1 MTNRMRERGQRE
13 IKTREV
19 WQQRM
24 KKKLAGAQ
32 MELPRHP
39 VLPENRAEQTERSE
53 EQSPVQY
60 AEARM
65 EESEQ
70 RTIRAAE
77 QQTRQATRYVASKM
91 RQQKQQREER
101 PPAAASHA
109 RNTETESV
117 APIRQKNRPE
127 NIKGKAKS
135 AKPAKTV
142 KTAKKAKRTAQNTA
156 QSAQTTRRNLKI
168 AVRQAKRVAKTAWKV
183 LNQAVKAIASGLSKL
198 VQLIIAGGW
207 VSAVII
213 LVILIVAFILCSPLG
228 IFYANDTAEG
238 MPLTQAIAQ
247 INAEFYE
254 EIQNQIDY
262 VAQVS
267 DYDAMQIVYEG
278 VEDGDGPMV
287 NNWIDVLG
295 IYAVMMTMDEQNAT
309 DVVTVTPDKVDA
321 LRSVFHAMNEVAYDM
336 EMETAQTEVIVGEGE
351 DAHVEI
357 VEHTTLTLHITLNS
371 LNYTEGADRYWFT
384 AEERAMLDE
393 LMGPEFVPL
402 FANLLGTDPYGGIR
416 PNTILQNL
424 PPNEKGSAI
433 VRAALT
439 KVGCKYV
446 WGAKGP
452 NQFDCSGFV
461 YWCLREAGVPSANSM
476 CTSAAGQAQFCY
488 NQGWVILQSQLQ
500 PGDLVFWQNAAC
512 TKGDRWNEIH
522 HTGIYIGEGKVIEA
536 SSSKGCV
543 VARNL
548 WSSAGYPLVY
558 CARLE

>member
-1 MTNRMRERGQRE
+1 MTNRMRERGQHVL
-13 IKTREV
+13 KTREY

-24 KKKLAGAQ
+24 KKKLSGAI
-32 MELPRHP
+32 PAVPSVRH
-39 VLPENRAEQTERSE
+39 VVDDEQSAREAE

-60 AEARM
+60 AEARV
-65 EESEQ
+65 EESRQ
-70 RTIRAAE
+70 RTG
-77 QQTRQATRYVASKM
+77 QAVRYVANKV
-91 RQQKQQREER
+91 RLQKQQREEI
-101 PPAAASHA
+101 PPAAVSHA
-109 RNTETESV
+109 RKTETV
-117 APIRQKNRPE
+117 MPE
-127 NIKGKAKS
+127 REGGKPVNIGRKV
-135 AKPAKTV
+135 KPAKEV
-142 KTAKKAKRTAQNTA
+142 KTAKKAGRSVQSTA
-156 QSAQTTRRNLKI
+156 QSAQTAKRNLQRAERETVK
-168 AVRQAKRVAKTAWKV
+168 AVKMAWKM
-183 LNQAVKAIASGLSKL
+183 LKEAAKAVAAGVTALVKL
-198 VQLIIAGGW
+198 IVAGGW
-207 VSAVII
+207 VSVVII
-213 LVILIVAFILCSPLG
+213 LVIMIVAFILCSPLG

-238 MPLTQAIAQ
+238 MPMTQAIAQ

-267 DYDAMQIVYEG
+267 DYDAMQVVYEG

-295 IYAVMMTMDEQNAT
+295 VYAVMMTMDEQSAT

-321 LRSVFHAMNEVAYDM
+321 LRKVFRTMNEVEY
-336 EMETAQTEVIVGEGE
+336 EVETETTQTEVIVGE

-357 VEHTTLTLHITLNS
+357 VEHTTLTLRITLTS

-384 AEERAMLDE
+384 AEERVLLEE

-402 FANLLGTDPYGGIR
+402 FANLLGTDPYGGIL
-416 PNTILQNL
+416 PNTILQSL

-433 VRAALT
+433 VQAALT

-461 YWCLREAGVPSANSM
+461 YWCLREAGVSCVNSM
-476 CTSAAGQAQFCY
+476 CTSAAGQAQYCY
-488 NQGWVILQSQLQ
+488 NRGWIISQSDLQ

-522 HTGIYIGEGKVIEA
+522 HAGIYIGEGKVIEA

-543 VARNL
+543 VIRNI
-548 WSSAGYPLVY
+548 WSSASYPLVL
-558 CARLE
+558 CGRVA

>member
-1 MTNRMRERGQRE
+1 MTNRMRERGQHVL
-13 IKTREV
+13 KTREY

-24 KKKLAGAQ
+24 KKKLSGAI
-32 MELPRHP
+32 PAAPSVRH
-39 VLPENRAEQTERSE
+39 VVDDEQSAREAE

-60 AEARM
+60 AEARV
-65 EESEQ
+65 EESKQ
-70 RTIRAAE
+70 RTG
-77 QQTRQATRYVASKM
+77 QTVRYVANKV
-91 RQQKQQREER
+91 RLQKQQREEV
-101 PPAAASHA
+101 PPAAVSHA
-109 RNTETESV
+109 RNTETV
-117 APIRQKNRPE
+117 TPE
-127 NIKGKAKS
+127 RERGKPVNIGRKV
-135 AKPAKTV
+135 KPAKEV
-142 KTAKKAKRTAQNTA
+142 KTAKKAGRAAQSTA
-156 QSAQTTRRNLKI
+156 QSAQAAKRNLQRAERETVK
-168 AVRQAKRVAKTAWKV
+168 AVKMAWKM
-183 LNQAVKAIASGLSKL
+183 LKEAAKAVAAGVTALVKL
-198 VQLIIAGGW
+198 IVAGGW
-207 VSAVII
+207 VSVVVI
-213 LVILIVAFILCSPLG
+213 LMILIVAFILCSPLG

-238 MPLTQAIAQ
+238 MPMTQAIAQ
-247 INAEFYE
+247 INTEFYE

-267 DYDAMQIVYEG
+267 DYDAMQVVYEG

-295 IYAVMMTMDEQNAT
+295 VYAVMMTMDERSAT

-321 LRSVFHAMNEVAYDM
+321 LRKVFRTMNEVEYAI
-336 EMETAQTEVIVGEGE
+336 ETETMQTEVIVGEGE
-351 DAHVEI
+351 DAHVET
-357 VEHTTLTLHITLNS
+357 VEHTTLTLRITLTS

-384 AEERAMLDE
+384 AEERVLLEE

-402 FANLLGTDPYGGIR
+402 FANLLGTDPYGGIL
-416 PNTILQNL
+416 PNTILQSL

-433 VRAALT
+433 VQAALT

-476 CTSAAGQAQFCY
+476 CTSAAGQAQYCY
-488 NQGWVILQSQLQ
+488 NQGWVISQSDLQ
-500 PGDLVFWQNAAC
+500 PGDLVFWQNATC

-543 VARNL
+543 VIRNL
-548 WSSAGYPLVY
+548 WSLQTYVLILCG
-558 CARLE
+558 RTIE

>member
-1 MTNRMRERGQRE
+1 MTNRMRERGQHVL
-13 IKTREV
+13 KTREY
-19 WQQRM
+19 WQQRL

-39 VLPENRAEQTERSE
+39 VLPENRQTQTESSE

-60 AEARM
+60 AEERV
-65 EESEQ
+65 EENEQ
-70 RTIRAAE
+70 RTVRAAE
-77 QQTRQATRYVASKM
+77 QRTGQAVRYVANKV
-91 RQQKQQREER
+91 RLQKQQREEV
-101 PPAAASHA
+101 PPAAVSHA
-109 RNTETESV
+109 RNTETVTSE
-117 APIRQKNRPE
+117 RQTSMPV
-127 NIKGKAKS
+127 NIGRK
-135 AKPAKTV
+135 AKPAKT
-142 KTAKKAKRTAQNTA
+142 AKKAGRAAQSTA
-156 QSAQTTRRNLKI
+156 QSAQTAKRNLQRAERETVK
-168 AVRQAKRVAKTAWKV
+168 AVKTAWKM
-183 LNQAVKAIASGLSKL
+183 LKEAAKAVAAGVTALVKL
-198 VQLIIAGGW
+198 IVAGGW
-207 VSAVII
+207 VSVVII

-238 MPLTQAIAQ
+238 MPMTQAIAQ
-247 INAEFYE
+247 INTEFYE
-254 EIQNQIDY
+254 EIQYQIDY

-295 IYAVMMTMDEQNAT
+295 VYAVMMTMDEQSAT

-321 LRSVFHAMNEVAYDM
+321 LRKVFRTMNEVEYAI
-336 EMETAQTEVIVGEGE
+336 ETETTQTEVVVGEGE
-351 DAHVEI
+351 DAHIET
-357 VEHTTLTLHITLNS
+357 VEHTTLMLHITLTS
-371 LNYTEGADRYWFT
+371 LNYMEGADRYWFT
-384 AEERAMLDE
+384 AEGRALLEE

-402 FANLLGTDPYGGIR
+402 FANLLGTDPYGGIL
-416 PNTILQNL
+416 PNTILQSL

-433 VRAALT
+433 VQAALT

-461 YWCLREAGVPSANSM
+461 YWCLKEASVPSANSM

-488 NQGWVILQSQLQ
+488 NRGWIISQSDLQ
-500 PGDLVFWQNAAC
+500 PGDLVFWQNATC

-543 VARNL
+543 VIRNL
-548 WSSAGYPLVY
+548 WSSASYPLVL
-558 CARLE
+558 CGRVA

>member
-24 KKKLAGAQ
+24 KKKLTGAQ
-32 MELPRHP
+32 MELPRSP
-39 VLPENRAEQTERSE
+39 VLPGNRPEQTECSE

-60 AEARM
+60 AEARV

-77 QQTRQATRYVASKM
+77 QQTRQATRYVANKI
-91 RQQKQQREER
+91 RQQQREEL

-109 RNTETESV
+109 RNTETV
-117 APIRQKNRPE
+117 ATERQKSRSVSA
-127 NIKGKAKS
+127 GK
-135 AKPAKTV
+135 PV
-142 KTAKKAKRTAQNTA
+142 KRTKKAKRTAQSTA
-156 QSAQTTRRNLKI
+156 QSAQTAKRNMQF
-168 AVRQAKRVAKTAWKV
+168 AARQAKRVAKTAWKV
-183 LNQAVKAIASGLSKL
+183 LKRAVKAIAAGVSKL

-213 LVILIVAFILCSPLG
+213 LVILVVAFILCSPLG

-254 EIQNQIDY
+254 EIQKQIDY

-267 DYDAMQIVYEG
+267 DYDAMQVVYEG

-295 IYAVMMTMDEQNAT
+295 VYAVMMTMDEQSAT
-309 DVVTVTPDKVDA
+309 DVVTVTPNKVDA

-393 LMGPEFVPL
+393 LMGPEFVTL

-548 WSSAGYPLVY
+548 WSPAGYPLVY

>member
-1 MTNRMRERGQRE
+1 MTDRMRERGQHVL
-13 IKTREV
+13 KTREY

-24 KKKLAGAQ
+24 KKKLDGAQ
-32 MELPRHP
+32 MELPRYP
-39 VLPENRAEQTERSE
+39 VLPENRQTQTESSE
-53 EQSPVQY
+53 EQSPGQY
-60 AEARM
+60 AEERV
-65 EESEQ
+65 EENEQ
-70 RTIRAAE
+70 RIVRAAE
-77 QQTRQATRYVASKM
+77 QRAGLAVRYVANKA
-91 RQQKQQREER
+91 RLQKQQREEV

-109 RNTETESV
+109 RNTETV
-117 APIRQKNRPE
+117 TPE
-127 NIKGKAKS
+127 RERGKPVNIGRKV
-135 AKPAKTV
+135 KPAKEM
-142 KTAKKAKRTAQNTA
+142 KTAKKAGRSVQSTA
-156 QSAQTTRRNLKI
+156 QSAQTAKRNLQRAERETVK
-168 AVRQAKRVAKTAWKV
+168 AVKTAWKM
-183 LNQAVKAIASGLSKL
+183 LKEAAKAVAAGVTALVKL
-198 VQLIIAGGW
+198 IVAGGW
-207 VSAVII
+207 VSVVVI

-238 MPLTQAIAQ
+238 MPMTQAIAQ
-247 INAEFYE
+247 INTEFYE

-295 IYAVMMTMDEQNAT
+295 VYAVMMTMDEQSAT

-321 LRSVFHAMNEVAYDM
+321 LRKVFRTMNEVEY
-336 EMETAQTEVIVGEGE
+336 EVESETTQTEVVVGEGE
-351 DAHVEI
+351 DAHVEN
-357 VEHTTLTLHITLNS
+357 VEHTTLTLRITLTS

-384 AEERAMLDE
+384 AEERVLLEE

-402 FANLLGTDPYGGIR
+402 FANLLGTDPYGGIL
-416 PNTILQNL
+416 PNTILQSL

-433 VRAALT
+433 VQAALT

-461 YWCLREAGVPSANSM
+461 YWCLKEAGIPYANSM
-476 CTSAAGQAQFCY
+476 CNSAAGQAQYCY
-488 NQGWVILQSQLQ
+488 NRGWIISQSDLQ

-512 TKGDRWNEIH
+512 DKGDRWNEIH

-543 VARNL
+543 VIRNI
-548 WSSAGYPLVY
+548 WSSASYPLAL
-558 CARLE
+558 CGRTIE

>member
-1 MTNRMRERGQRE
+1 MRERGQRE

-24 KKKLAGAQ
+24 KKKLTGAQ
-32 MELPRHP
+32 MELPRSP
-39 VLPENRAEQTERSE
+39 VLPGNRPEQTECSE

-60 AEARM
+60 AEARV

-77 QQTRQATRYVASKM
+77 QQTRQATRYVANKI
-91 RQQKQQREER
+91 RQQQREEL

-109 RNTETESV
+109 RNTETV
-117 APIRQKNRPE
+117 ATERQKSRSVSA
-127 NIKGKAKS
+127 GK
-135 AKPAKTV
+135 PV
-142 KTAKKAKRTAQNTA
+142 KRTKKAKRTAQSTA
-156 QSAQTTRRNLKI
+156 QSAQTAKRNMQF
-168 AVRQAKRVAKTAWKV
+168 AARQAKRVAKTAWKV
-183 LNQAVKAIASGLSKL
+183 LKRAVKAIAAGVSKL

-213 LVILIVAFILCSPLG
+213 LVILVVAFILCSPLG

-254 EIQNQIDY
+254 EIQKQIDY

-267 DYDAMQIVYEG
+267 DYDAMQVVYEG

-295 IYAVMMTMDEQNAT
+295 VYAVMMTMDEQSAT
-309 DVVTVTPDKVDA
+309 DVVTVTPNKVDA

-393 LMGPEFVPL
+393 LMGPEFVTL

-548 WSSAGYPLVY
+548 WSPAGYPLVY

>member
-1 MTNRMRERGQRE
+1 MPTRRRRRLTMTNRMRERGQRE

-24 KKKLAGAQ
+24 KKKLTGAQ
-32 MELPRHP
+32 MELPRSP
-39 VLPENRAEQTERSE
+39 VLPGNRPEQTECSE

-60 AEARM
+60 AEARV

-77 QQTRQATRYVASKM
+77 QQTRQATRYVANKI
-91 RQQKQQREER
+91 RQQQREEL

-109 RNTETESV
+109 RNTETV
-117 APIRQKNRPE
+117 ATERQKSRSVSA
-127 NIKGKAKS
+127 GK
-135 AKPAKTV
+135 PV
-142 KTAKKAKRTAQNTA
+142 KRTKKAKRTAQSTA
-156 QSAQTTRRNLKI
+156 QSAQTAKRNMQF
-168 AVRQAKRVAKTAWKV
+168 AARQAKRVAKTAWKV
-183 LNQAVKAIASGLSKL
+183 LKRAVKAIAAGVSKL

-213 LVILIVAFILCSPLG
+213 LVILVVAFILCSPLG

-254 EIQNQIDY
+254 EIQKQIDY

-267 DYDAMQIVYEG
+267 DYDAMQVVYEG

-295 IYAVMMTMDEQNAT
+295 VYAVMMTMDEQSAT
-309 DVVTVTPDKVDA
+309 DVVTVTPNKVDA

-393 LMGPEFVPL
+393 LMGPEFVTL

-548 WSSAGYPLVY
+548 WSPAGYPLVY

>member
-1 MTNRMRERGQRE
+1 MTNRMRERGQHVL
-13 IKTREV
+13 KTREY

-32 MELPRHP
+32 MELPRSP
-39 VLPENRAEQTERSE
+39 VLPENRQMQTESSE

-60 AEARM
+60 AEERV
-65 EESEQ
+65 EENEQ
-70 RTIRAAE
+70 RTVRAAE
-77 QQTRQATRYVASKM
+77 QRTGQAVRYVANKV
-91 RQQKQQREER
+91 RLQKQQREEV
-101 PPAAASHA
+101 PPVAVSHA
-109 RNTETESV
+109 RNTETVTSE
-117 APIRQKNRPE
+117 RQTSMPV
-127 NIKGKAKS
+127 NIGRK
-135 AKPAKTV
+135 AKPAKT
-142 KTAKKAKRTAQNTA
+142 AKKAGRAAQSTA
-156 QSAQTTRRNLKI
+156 QSAQTAKRNLQRAERETVK
-168 AVRQAKRVAKTAWKV
+168 AVKTAWKM
-183 LNQAVKAIASGLSKL
+183 LKEAAKAVAAGVTALVKL
-198 VQLIIAGGW
+198 IVAGGW
-207 VSAVII
+207 VSVVVI

-238 MPLTQAIAQ
+238 MPMTQAIAQ

-267 DYDAMQIVYEG
+267 DYDAMQVVYEG

-295 IYAVMMTMDEQNAT
+295 VYAVMMTMDERSAT

-321 LRSVFHAMNEVAYDM
+321 LRKVFRTMNEVEY
-336 EMETAQTEVIVGEGE
+336 EVESETTQTEVVVGEGE
-351 DAHVEI
+351 YAHVET
-357 VEHTTLTLHITLNS
+357 VEHTMLTLRITLTG

-384 AEERAMLDE
+384 AEERVLLDE

-402 FANLLGTDPYGGIR
+402 FANLLGTDPYGGIL
-416 PNTILQNL
+416 PNTILQSL

-433 VRAALT
+433 VQAALT

-461 YWCLREAGVPSANSM
+461 YWCLKEAGVSCANSM
-476 CTSAAGQAQFCY
+476 CTTAAGQAQYC
-488 NQGWVILQSQLQ
+488 NNRGWVISQSDLQ
-500 PGDLVFWQNAAC
+500 PGDLVFWQNATC

-522 HTGIYIGEGKVIEA
+522 HAGIYIGEGKVIEG
-536 SSSKGCV
+536 SLSKGCV
-543 VARNL
+543 VTTNK
-548 WSSAGYPLVY
+548 
-558 CARLE
+558 

>member
-1 MTNRMRERGQRE
+1 MTNRMRERGQHVL
-13 IKTREV
+13 KTREY

-24 KKKLAGAQ
+24 KKKLSSVK
-32 MELPRHP
+32 PT
-39 VLPENRAEQTERSE
+39 VLNGKHVVDDEQSARDAE
-53 EQSPVQY
+53 EQSPVRY
-60 AEARM
+60 AEERV
-65 EESEQ
+65 EESRQ
-70 RTIRAAE
+70 RTG
-77 QQTRQATRYVASKM
+77 QAVRYVANKV
-91 RQQKQQREER
+91 RLQKQQREEI
-101 PPAAASHA
+101 PPAAVSHA
-109 RNTETESV
+109 RNTETV
-117 APIRQKNRPE
+117 TPE
-127 NIKGKAKS
+127 WERGKPVNIGRKV
-135 AKPAKTV
+135 KPAKEV
-142 KTAKKAKRTAQNTA
+142 KTAKKAGRAAQSTA
-156 QSAQTTRRNLKI
+156 QSAQTAKRNLQRAERETVK
-168 AVRQAKRVAKTAWKV
+168 AVKTAWKM
-183 LNQAVKAIASGLSKL
+183 LKEAAKAVAAGVTALVKL
-198 VQLIIAGGW
+198 IVAGGW
-207 VSAVII
+207 VSVVVI

-238 MPLTQAIAQ
+238 MPMTRAIAQ
-247 INAEFYE
+247 INTEFYE

-295 IYAVMMTMDEQNAT
+295 VYAVMMTMDERSAT

-321 LRSVFHAMNEVAYDM
+321 LRKVFQTMNEVEY
-336 EMETAQTEVIVGEGE
+336 EVESETTQTEVVVGEGE
-351 DAHVEI
+351 DAHVEN
-357 VEHTTLTLHITLNS
+357 VEHTTLTLRITLTS

-384 AEERAMLDE
+384 AEERALLDE
-393 LMGPEFVPL
+393 LMGPEFVSL
-402 FANLLGTDPYGGIR
+402 FANLLGTDPYGGIL
-416 PNTILQNL
+416 PNTILQSL

-433 VRAALT
+433 VQAALT

-461 YWCLREAGVPSANSM
+461 YWCLKEAGVSCANSM
-476 CTSAAGQAQFCY
+476 CTSAAGQAQYCY
-488 NQGWVILQSQLQ
+488 NRGWIISQSDLQ

-543 VARNL
+543 VVRNI
-548 WSSAGYPLVY
+548 WSSASYPLALCGRVT
-558 CARLE
+558 

>member
-1 MTNRMRERGQRE
+1 MTNRMRERGQHVL
-13 IKTREV
+13 KTWEY

-32 MELPRHP
+32 MELPRYP
-39 VLPENRAEQTERSE
+39 VLPENRQTESSE

-60 AEARM
+60 AEERV

-70 RTIRAAE
+70 RTVRAAE
-77 QQTRQATRYVASKM
+77 QRTRQAVRYVANKA
-91 RQQKQQREER
+91 RLQKRQREEV
-101 PPAAASHA
+101 PPAAVSHA
-109 RNTETESV
+109 RNTETV
-117 APIRQKNRPE
+117 TPE
-127 NIKGKAKS
+127 RERGKPVNIGRKV
-135 AKPAKTV
+135 KPAKEV
-142 KTAKKAKRTAQNTA
+142 KTAKKAERSVQSTA
-156 QSAQTTRRNLKI
+156 QSAQMAKRNLQRAERETVK
-168 AVRQAKRVAKTAWKV
+168 AVKTAWKM
-183 LNQAVKAIASGLSKL
+183 LKEAAKAVAAGVTALVKL
-198 VQLIIAGGW
+198 IVAGGW
-207 VSAVII
+207 VSVVVI

-238 MPLTQAIAQ
+238 MPMTQAIAQ
-247 INAEFYE
+247 INTEFYE

-267 DYDAMQIVYEG
+267 DYDAMQVVYEG

-295 IYAVMMTMDEQNAT
+295 VYAVMMTMDERSAT

-321 LRSVFHAMNEVAYDM
+321 LRKVFRTMNEVEY
-336 EMETAQTEVIVGEGE
+336 EVETETTQTEVIVGEGE
-351 DAHVEI
+351 DAHIET
-357 VEHTTLTLHITLNS
+357 VEHTTLTLRITLTS

-384 AEERAMLDE
+384 AEERALLDE

-402 FANLLGTDPYGGIR
+402 FANLLGTDPYGGIL
-416 PNTILQNL
+416 PNTILQSL
-424 PPNEKGSAI
+424 PPHERGSAI
-433 VRAALT
+433 VQVALT

-446 WGAKGP
+446 WGAKGT

-461 YWCLREAGVPSANSM
+461 YWCLREAGVPFANSM
-476 CTSAAGQAQFCY
+476 CTTAAGQAQYC
-488 NQGWVILQSQLQ
+488 NKHGWLIPQSSLQ

-543 VARNL
+543 VVRNL
-548 WSSAGYPLVY
+548 WSSASYPIEYL
-558 CARLE
+558 ARVS

>member
-1 MTNRMRERGQRE
+1 MTNRMRERGQHVL
-13 IKTREV
+13 KTREY

-32 MELPRHP
+32 MELPRSP
-39 VLPENRAEQTERSE
+39 VLPENRQTQTESSE

-60 AEARM
+60 AEERV
-65 EESEQ
+65 EENEQ
-70 RTIRAAE
+70 RTVRAAE
-77 QQTRQATRYVASKM
+77 QRTGQAVRYVANKV
-91 RQQKQQREER
+91 RLQKQQREEV
-101 PPAAASHA
+101 PPVAVSHA
-109 RNTETESV
+109 RNTETVTSE
-117 APIRQKNRPE
+117 RQTSMPV
-127 NIKGKAKS
+127 NIGRK
-135 AKPAKTV
+135 AKPAKT
-142 KTAKKAKRTAQNTA
+142 AKKAGRAAQSTA
-156 QSAQTTRRNLKI
+156 QSAQTAKRNLQRAERETVK
-168 AVRQAKRVAKTAWKV
+168 AVKTAWKM
-183 LNQAVKAIASGLSKL
+183 LKEAAKAVAAGVTALVKL
-198 VQLIIAGGW
+198 IVAGGW
-207 VSAVII
+207 VSVVVI

-238 MPLTQAIAQ
+238 MPMTQAIAQ

-267 DYDAMQIVYEG
+267 DYDAMQVVYEG

-295 IYAVMMTMDEQNAT
+295 VYAVMMTMDERSAT

-321 LRSVFHAMNEVAYDM
+321 LRKVFRTMNEVEY
-336 EMETAQTEVIVGEGE
+336 EIETETSQTEVVVGEGE

-357 VEHTTLTLHITLNS
+357 VEHTTLTLRITLTS

-384 AEERAMLDE
+384 AEERVLLDE

-402 FANLLGTDPYGGIR
+402 FANLLGTDPYGGIL
-416 PNTILQNL
+416 PNTILQSL

-433 VRAALT
+433 VQAALT
-439 KVGCKYV
+439 KAGCKYV

-461 YWCLREAGVPSANSM
+461 YWCLKEAGVSCANSM
-476 CTSAAGQAQFCY
+476 CTTAAGQAQYC
-488 NQGWVILQSQLQ
+488 NNRGWVISQSDLQ
-500 PGDLVFWQNAAC
+500 PGDLVFWQNATC

-522 HTGIYIGEGKVIEA
+522 HAGIYIGEGKVIEA

-543 VARNL
+543 VIRNI
-548 WSSAGYPLVY
+548 WSSASYPLVL
-558 CARLE
+558 CGRVA

>member
-1 MTNRMRERGQRE
+1 MTDGMRERGQHVL
-13 IKTREV
+13 KTREY
-19 WQQRM
+19 WQQCM
-24 KKKLAGAQ
+24 KKKLFSEKLTVPDVKHTVADEKNAR
-32 MELPRHP
+32 E
-39 VLPENRAEQTERSE
+39 AE

-60 AEARM
+60 AEARV
-65 EESEQ
+65 EENEQ
-70 RTIRAAE
+70 RTVRAAE
-77 QQTRQATRYVASKM
+77 QRTGQAVRYVANKA
-91 RQQKQQREER
+91 RLQKQQREEV
-101 PPAAASHA
+101 PPAAVSHA
-109 RNTETESV
+109 RNTETV
-117 APIRQKNRPE
+117 TPE
-127 NIKGKAKS
+127 RLKGKPTGIGRKV
-135 AKPAKTV
+135 KPAKEV
-142 KTAKKAKRTAQNTA
+142 KTAKKAGRSVQSTA
-156 QSAQTTRRNLKI
+156 QSAQTAKRNLQRAERETVK
-168 AVRQAKRVAKTAWKV
+168 AVKTAWKI
-183 LNQAVKAIASGLSKL
+183 LKEAAKAVAAGVTALVKL
-198 VQLIIAGGW
+198 IVAGGW
-207 VSAVII
+207 VSVVVI

-238 MPLTQAIAQ
+238 MPMTQAIAQ

-295 IYAVMMTMDEQNAT
+295 VYAVMMTMDEQSAT

-321 LRSVFHAMNEVAYDM
+321 LRKVFRTMNEVEYAI
-336 EMETAQTEVIVGEGE
+336 ETETTQTEVVVGEGE
-351 DAHVEI
+351 DAHIET
-357 VEHTTLTLHITLNS
+357 VEHTTLTLRITLTS

-384 AEERAMLDE
+384 AEERTLLEE

-402 FANLLGTDPYGGIR
+402 FANLLGTDPYGGIL
-416 PNTILQNL
+416 PNTILQSL
-424 PPNEKGSAI
+424 SPNEKGSAI
-433 VRAALT
+433 VQAALT

-461 YWCLREAGVPSANSM
+461 YWCLKEAGVSCANSM
-476 CTSAAGQAQFCY
+476 CTSAAGQAQYCY
-488 NQGWVILQSQLQ
+488 NQGWTISQSDLQ

-512 TKGDRWNEIH
+512 NKGDRWNEIH

-543 VARNL
+543 VVRNL
-548 WSSAGYPLVY
+548 WSTQTYILVL
-558 CARLE
+558 CGRMT

>member
-1 MTNRMRERGQRE
+1 MTNRMRERGQHT
-13 IKTREV
+13 IKTKEV

-24 KKKLAGAQ
+24 KKKLAGTKLD
-32 MELPRHP
+32 LPRHYI
-39 VLPENRAEQTERSE
+39 LQENKQTQAESSE
-53 EQSPVQY
+53 EQSPIQY
-60 AEARM
+60 AETRV

-70 RTIRAAE
+70 RTVRATE
-77 QQTRQATRYVASKM
+77 QRTRQATQYVANKIHL
-91 RQQKQQREER
+91 QKQQREEL

-109 RNTETESV
+109 RNTRPVETEKRKSRKV
-117 APIRQKNRPE
+117 ST
-127 NIKGKAKS
+127 GK
-135 AKPAKTV
+135 PV
-142 KTAKKAKRTAQNTA
+142 KKAKKASRTAQSTA
-156 QSAQTTRRNLKI
+156 QSAQTAKRNLKI
-168 AVRQAKRVAKTAWKV
+168 AARQVKRVAKTTWKV
-183 LNQAVKAIASGLSKL
+183 LKRAVKAIAAGVSKL

-247 INAEFYE
+247 INTEFYE
-254 EIQNQIDY
+254 EIQNQINY

-278 VEDGDGPMV
+278 VEDGDGPAV

-295 IYAVMMTMDEQNAT
+295 VYAVMMTMDEQSAT
-309 DVVTVTPDKVDA
+309 DVVTVTPDKVDV
-321 LRSVFHAMNEVAYDM
+321 LRSVFHEMNEVAYDM
-336 EMETAQTEVIVGEGE
+336 ETETTQTEVIVGEGE
-351 DAHVEI
+351 NAHIEI
-357 VEHTTLTLHITLNS
+357 VEHTTLTLHIALNS
-371 LNYTEGADRYWFT
+371 LNYAEGADRCWFT
-384 AEERAMLDE
+384 TEECAMLDE

-402 FANLLGTDPYGGIR
+402 FANLLGTDPYGGIL
-416 PNTILQNL
+416 PNAILQNI

-433 VRAALT
+433 VQAALT

-461 YWCLREAGVPSANSM
+461 YWCLKEAGLPHANSL
-476 CTSAAGQAQFCY
+476 CTTAAGQAQFCY
-488 NQGWVILQSQLQ
+488 NQGWVIPQSNLQ
-500 PGDLVFWQNAAC
+500 PGDLVFWQNATC
-512 TKGDRWNEIH
+512 NKGDRWNEIH

-543 VARNL
+543 VVRNL
-548 WSSAGYPLVY
+548 WSSASYPLLY
-558 CARLE
+558 CARLM

>member
-1 MTNRMRERGQRE
+1 MTDRMRERGQHVL
-13 IKTREV
+13 KTREY

-32 MELPRHP
+32 MELPRSP
-39 VLPENRAEQTERSE
+39 VLPENRQTQTESSE

-60 AEARM
+60 AEERV
-65 EESEQ
+65 EENEQ
-70 RTIRAAE
+70 RTVRAAE
-77 QQTRQATRYVASKM
+77 QRTGQAVRYVANKV
-91 RQQKQQREER
+91 RLQKQQREEV
-101 PPAAASHA
+101 PPAAVSHA
-109 RNTETESV
+109 RNAETV
-117 APIRQKNRPE
+117 TPE
-127 NIKGKAKS
+127 RERGKPVNIGRKV
-135 AKPAKTV
+135 KPAKEV
-142 KTAKKAKRTAQNTA
+142 KTAEKAGRSVQSTA
-156 QSAQTTRRNLKI
+156 QSAQTAKRNLQRAERETVK
-168 AVRQAKRVAKTAWKV
+168 AVKTAWKM
-183 LNQAVKAIASGLSKL
+183 LKEAAKAVAAGVTALVKL
-198 VQLIIAGGW
+198 IVAGGW
-207 VSAVII
+207 VSVVII

-238 MPLTQAIAQ
+238 MPMTQAIAQ

-267 DYDAMQIVYEG
+267 DYDAMQVVYEG

-295 IYAVMMTMDEQNAT
+295 VYAVMMTMDEQSAT

-321 LRSVFHAMNEVAYDM
+321 LRKVFRTMNEVEY
-336 EMETAQTEVIVGEGE
+336 EVETETTQTEVIVGEGE
-351 DAHVEI
+351 DAHIET
-357 VEHTTLTLHITLNS
+357 VEHTTLTLRITLTS
-371 LNYTEGADRYWFT
+371 LNYTEGAERYWFT
-384 AEERAMLDE
+384 AEERALLDE

-402 FANLLGTDPYGGIR
+402 FANLLGTDPYGGIL
-416 PNTILQNL
+416 PNTILQSL

-433 VRAALT
+433 VQAALT

-488 NQGWVILQSQLQ
+488 NQGWIISQSDLQ

-512 TKGDRWNEIH
+512 DKGDRWNEIH

-543 VARNL
+543 VVRNL
-548 WSSAGYPLVY
+548 WSSQTYILVL
-558 CARLE
+558 CGRMT

>member
-1 MTNRMRERGQRE
+1 MTDRMRERGQHVL
-13 IKTREV
+13 KTREY

-24 KKKLAGAQ
+24 KKKLSGAI
-32 MELPRHP
+32 PAAPNVRH
-39 VLPENRAEQTERSE
+39 VVDDEQNVRDAE

-60 AEARM
+60 AEGCV
-65 EESEQ
+65 EENEQ
-70 RTIRAAE
+70 RTVRAAE
-77 QQTRQATRYVASKM
+77 QRTGQAVRYVANKV
-91 RQQKQQREER
+91 RLQKQQREEV
-101 PPAAASHA
+101 PPVAVSHA
-109 RNTETESV
+109 RNTETVTSE
-117 APIRQKNRPE
+117 RQTSMPV
-127 NIKGKAKS
+127 NIGRK
-135 AKPAKTV
+135 AKPAKT
-142 KTAKKAKRTAQNTA
+142 AKKAGRAAQSTA
-156 QSAQTTRRNLKI
+156 QSAQTAKRNLQRAERETVK
-168 AVRQAKRVAKTAWKV
+168 AVKTAWKM
-183 LNQAVKAIASGLSKL
+183 LKEAAKAVAAGVTALVKL
-198 VQLIIAGGW
+198 IVAGGW
-207 VSAVII
+207 VSVVVI

-238 MPLTQAIAQ
+238 MPMTQAIAQ

-267 DYDAMQIVYEG
+267 DYDAMQVVYEG

-295 IYAVMMTMDEQNAT
+295 VYAVMMTMDERSAT

-321 LRSVFHAMNEVAYDM
+321 LRKVFRTMNEVEY
-336 EMETAQTEVIVGEGE
+336 EVESETTQTEVVVGEGE
-351 DAHVEI
+351 DAHVET
-357 VEHTTLTLHITLNS
+357 VEHTMLTLRITLTG

-384 AEERAMLDE
+384 AEERVLLDE

-402 FANLLGTDPYGGIR
+402 FANLLGTDPYGGIL
-416 PNTILQNL
+416 PNTILQSL

-433 VRAALT
+433 VQAALT

-476 CTSAAGQAQFCY
+476 CISAAGQAQYCY
-488 NQGWVILQSQLQ
+488 NRGWLISQSDLQ
-500 PGDLVFWQNAAC
+500 PGDLVFWQNATC

-543 VARNL
+543 VIRNV
-548 WSSAGYPLVY
+548 WSSASYPLVM
-558 CARLE
+558 CGRVT